1 MANGGQEYSLNLGLD
16 VLPISTDKDNLPDL
30 NRLYNAVKGV
40 ARGLDDYTGAISVPK
55 DEWSERSIGSLRLQ
69 NMCRV
74 YAKTGEELVAGQ
86 FVSLTAS
93 GSELY
98 VLAANATN
106 PSRFPRGFVLE
117 SFSVG
122 DYVEVYLSG
131 LNYKLAGLTPGGIY
145 KLDNTGAVIPEGVA
159 GTYHVYLGIALA
171 TNAIWFTPNMLVV

>member
-74 YAKTGEELVAGQ
+74 YVKTSIALVAGQ
-86 FVSLTAS
+86 FVGFTNV
-93 GSELY
+93 GSELS
-98 VLAANATN
+98 VIAANATAPN
-106 PSRFPRGFVLE
+106 LFARGFVLE
-117 SFSVG
+117 SFAV
-122 DYVEVYLSG
+122 DEFAEVFLAGLNYRLSG
-131 LNYKLAGLTPGGIY
+131 LMPGEAYKLNDA
-145 KLDNTGAVIPEGVA
+145 GAVVALSVVPTSYTNALGV
-159 GTYHVYLGIALA
+159 ALA
-171 TNAIWFTPNMLVV
+171 TNALWFAPTLY